1 MVLEKD
7 EEFVEVRR
15 GGSQASAL
23 GRNPVDGGNERE
35 KVTA

>member
-1 MVLEKD
+1 MVFRKY

-15 GGSQASAL
+15 DGSQASPL

-35 KVTA
+35 KITA